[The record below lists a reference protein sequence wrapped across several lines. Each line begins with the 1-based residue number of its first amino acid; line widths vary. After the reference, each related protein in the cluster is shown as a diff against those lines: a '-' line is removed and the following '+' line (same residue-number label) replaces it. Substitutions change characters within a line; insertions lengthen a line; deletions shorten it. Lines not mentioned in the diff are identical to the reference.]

1 MIPSCK
7 AASMALTTFIVNS
20 STIQM
25 HFICSSVNTINT
37 HPLPFPHTSLNST
50 TSMHLLPVFQRAATK
65 QTIGIPLTTYL
76 EVFPFSLTTSQ
87 LAY

>member
-1 MIPSCK
+1 MD
-7 AASMALTTFIVNS
+7 LTTFIVNS

-25 HFICSSVNTINT
+25 HFICSSVNTINI
-37 HPLPFPHTSLNST
+37 PPPFPHTSLNPT